1 MTTATNRQDSS
12 GGSANTHWMLAM
24 TPAGGYFRRQLF
36 VLSGGFLWGFL
47 AYLNH
52 LPGASVFATLN
63 LIFYPLRIFI
73 DLQVFV
79 TLLVALVCFQLILV
93 ITFILLHKPMHRL
106 IYWLPT
112 FIAVLLIVFRLAWGP
127 YLAFPQWSMD
137 DAVALLLYPVQALLD
152 PGVMQVVL
160 VAALAFW
167 VAYRTAAIYLDDIYE
182 MGDIQ
187 VARRFVLQAVFG
199 SQYNYMAI
207 RGGEVQPEF
216 KKSPIF
222 RVGGPGLVR
231 VHLDNA
237 ALFEAIDGTP
247 HVVGPTVDRPGAVV
261 ALSGFERLRSIID
274 LGDQMRKYS
283 LEGRT
288 RDGIRIRLKDVNTL
302 FSIYRGGQNASLMR
316 PYPFDPLAIQ
326 RLVYGQEDQ
335 WILATETLIRR
346 KFGEFIAR
354 HTLSEFL
361 AATGA
366 PEIEQENQARAE
378 LRQAAES
385 LAGTPSATP
394 VPPPV
399 SPPDFFSRV
408 DVMTGLFTAEFAEEA
423 SRRGVEFK
431 WIAGGTWE
439 LPDAIVPQR
448 HLEAWKL
455 SRENLLRSSP
465 ASMQQVSQESQVAE
479 LARLVDEV
487 PIATYQSSKELPS
500 RDALRKLLLA
510 YHKVLHEAYESYQRT
525 PGDPAQREWLR
536 QVLVFLTRFTA
547 RWLGGP

>member
-1 MTTATNRQDSS
+1 
-12 GGSANTHWMLAM
+12 M

-93 ITFILLHKPMHRL
+93 ITLILLHKPMHRL
-106 IYWLPT
+106 LYWLPT

-302 FSIYRGGQNASLMR
+302 FSVYRGGQNAVS
-316 PYPFDPLAIQ
+316 DA
-326 RLVYGQEDQ
+326 
-335 WILATETLIRR
+335 
-346 KFGEFIAR
+346 
-354 HTLSEFL
+354 TLSL
-361 AATGA
+361 RSAGYPAPGLRAGRSMDTGYRDVDQA
-366 PEIEQENQARAE
+366 KIWRVHCPAHIERVPGSHWRSRNRASRTRRGLNCAR
-378 LRQAAES
+378 RQNHW
-385 LAGTPSATP
+385 LVRPSATP
-394 VPPPV
+394 VPPPA

-423 SRRGVEFK
+423 ARPGCRVQVDRR
-431 WIAGGTWE
+431 
-439 LPDAIVPQR
+439 R
-448 HLEAWKL
+448 HMGAARRHRTAASSGSLEAQPGESAAEQSSLHAAGQPGKPGCRAGAPGRRSAYRNVSKL
-455 SRENLLRSSP
+455 EGAAIQRSP
-465 ASMQQVSQESQVAE
+465 AQAAPGLPQGI
-479 LARLVDEV
+479 ARGL
-487 PIATYQSSKELPS
+487 
-500 RDALRKLLLA
+500 
-510 YHKVLHEAYESYQRT
+510 
-525 PGDPAQREWLR
+525 
-536 QVLVFLTRFTA
+536 
-547 RWLGGP
+547 